1 MLGKTDRAD
10 SRDVKIGQRVRI
22 WSRIALKN
30 RMESLALMTENLTN
44 RDLLAAC
51 RSGDRE
57 AMHDLYV
64 ENQRR
69 VFSVAMNYFGGRR
82 ELAEDITQKVFLK
95 LLTKLDF
102 RGEAEFTTWLYRI
115 TVNACTDEARKL
127 NRFIDISGLFGFGE
141 GGSGHVQQ
149 LMDESDEISEVVGRE
164 VERLKPK
171 FRLPVVLKY
180 VEGLSYQEIA
190 DVLECSIGTVSSR
203 LNRGLKMLEARL
215 GHLRGSF

>member
-1 MLGKTDRAD
+1 M
-10 SRDVKIGQRVRI
+10 
-22 WSRIALKN
+22 KN

-57 AMHDLYV
+57 AMHTLYV

-102 RGEAEFTTWLYRI
+102 RGESEFTTWLYRI

-127 NRFIDISGLFGFGE
+127 NRFVDISGIFGFGE
-141 GGSGHVQQ
+141 PRASNVQQ
-149 LMDESDEISEVVGRE
+149 LMAESDEVSDAVQRE
-164 VERLKPK
+164 IAKLRPK
-171 FRLPVVLKY
+171 LRIPIVLKY
-180 VEGLSYQEIA
+180 SEGLSYQEIS
-190 DVLECSIGTVSSR
+190 DVLAISIGTVSSR
-203 LNRGLKMLEARL
+203 LNRGHQALSAKL
-215 GHLRGSF
+215 GHLRGEI